1 MPPSR
6 NIPAM
11 IAAAEAEIERLMFDI
26 ARNRELIS
34 AAKEILSRL
43 RADMEEKAQGAT
55 RTQLILLKKSS

>member
-1 MPPSR
+1 
-6 NIPAM
+6 M